1 MKQRLITALVLSIIL
16 IPLVIIGNLPFEICV
31 TILSLFSF
39 YEILSKKE
47 KVIKIPML
55 IKILSFL
62 SVGLLTICYEALIP
76 CIALIFL
83 ITYVPI
89 IFINNDEYNFDIASF
104 LFGVIMFIG
113 ICFHNIIELRAINLD
128 NFIYIVL
135 ITILTD
141 TFAYIGGKLFG
152 KHKLIQKVS
161 PGKTIEGSV
170 IGSLVGTI
178 IPSIYYLFMIDPGMD
193 MSLIILVTLTISVF
207 GQLGDLLFS
216 SIKRNYKIKDFSN
229 IFPGHGGVLDRFDS
243 LLIASLVYV
252 VIRTLFI

>member
-16 IPLVIIGNLPFEICV
+16 IPLVIIGNLPFEIGV
-31 TILSLFSF
+31 TLLSLFSL
-39 YEILSKKE
+39 YEILDKKE
-47 KVIKIPML
+47 RNVKIPIL

-62 SVGLLTICYEALIP
+62 SVGLLTICYEALVP

-83 ITYVPI
+83 IIYIPI
-89 IFINNDEYNFDIASF
+89 IFINSEEYNFDMASF
-104 LFGVIMFIG
+104 LFGIIMFIG
-113 ICFHNIIELRAINLD
+113 ICFHNIIEIRTINLD
-128 NFIYIVL
+128 NFIYVVL

-141 TFAYIGGKLFG
+141 TFAYIGGKLLG
-152 KHKLIQKVS
+152 KHKLIPKVS

-178 IPSIYYLFMIDPGMD
+178 IPSVYYLFMIDPGMN
-193 MSLIILVTLTISVF
+193 MSLIILMTLIISIF

-252 VIRTLFI
+252 IIRTLFI